1 MSFDWPSSEAVVASA
16 AGLGKNEVG
25 SAAALEVLAASKVP
39 ELEDKT
45 SDLDQVENFADLES
59 HHYFHYYMVPNRAI

>member
-1 MSFDWPSSEAVVASA
+1 MSFDWPSSEVVVASA

-25 SAAALEVLAASKVP
+25 SAGALVVPAVSKVP

-45 SDLDQVENFADLES
+45 SD
-59 HHYFHYYMVPNRAI
+59 